1 MDPLASGNFRYFF
14 LMSLC
19 PCSGLVYSWYTP
31 QLPSV
36 DFSESSKVYCQL
48 QRLVSLFLTLSLPV
62 DISKDP
68 ETFQTSS
75 AANAAVQTSNYFPFW
90 PW

>member
-1 MDPLASGNFRYFF
+1 
-14 LMSLC
+14 MSLC
-19 PCSGLVYSWYTP
+19 LCSGLDTP
-31 QLPSV
+31 QLPPV
-36 DFSESSKVYCQL
+36 DFPEPSKVYCQL
-48 QRLVSLFLTLSLPV
+48 QWLFSLFLTLPLPM

-75 AANAAVQTSNYFPFW
+75 AANTTVQTSNYFPFW